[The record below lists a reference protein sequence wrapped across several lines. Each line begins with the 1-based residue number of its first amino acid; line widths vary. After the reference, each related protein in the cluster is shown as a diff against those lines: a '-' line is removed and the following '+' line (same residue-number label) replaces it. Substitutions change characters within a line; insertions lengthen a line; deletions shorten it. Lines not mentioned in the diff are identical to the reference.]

1 MSLRKCADCL
11 IFIAAVFDDQ
21 SRHGHQMRDVRY
33 RRAFSHFGSMR
44 SPRGLSIQPWQRLST
59 RRKSAPPIMTPFH
72 SIATDWSRDSPRR
85 SSFFAAIGPAT
96 LLGRRLPSTVDLKR
110 QALAYRRCV
119 RKSVPNG
126 LRVTIKPACRGA
138 RPGLWVSTAAL
149 PAGLLLLYAPTATRC
164 VCGLCGALRT
174 SWWRLR
180 SPDWRPN

>member
-1 MSLRKCADCL
+1 MQKCADCL

-85 SSFFAAIGPAT
+85 SSFFAAIRPAYIT
-96 LLGRRLPSTVDLKR
+96 GQTIAVDGGFE
-110 QALAYRRCV
+110 AT
-119 RKSVPNG
+119 G
-126 LRVTIKPACRGA
+126 IG
-138 RPGLWVSTAAL
+138 L
-149 PAGLLLLYAPTATRC
+149 PA
-164 VCGLCGALRT
+164 LRAKERT
-174 SWWRLR
+174 EQAAG
-180 SPDWRPN
+180 DD